1 MKRLFKILIVV
12 FVVSAIIGGILKA
25 MSIEKRIVEDI
36 KEVAEEVKAAD
47 SDTSEEVI
55 DKN

>member
-25 MSIEKRIVEDI
+25 MSIEKRIAEDI